1 MKQLAAQQI
10 RESFIRYFQE
20 KGHLLVRS
28 SSLIPSGDP
37 TVLLTTAGMQ
47 QFKPYFLG
55 EQTPPSRRLTSV
67 QKCFR
72 TSDIDAVGDA
82 THDTFFEMLGNF
94 SVGDYFKEEAIAFAW
109 ELLTRHWEVPEERLF
124 ITVFGGEGVI
134 PEDTEAARLWQ
145 SQGIPARKIF
155 RFGAQD
161 NFWGPPGPTGPCG
174 PCSEIHF
181 DLTCAPCSLG
191 DRCGPNCA
199 CGRFLEIWNLVFMQ
213 YNKKAENVFEPLPA
227 RNIDTGMGLERIA
240 LVLQGKTS
248 IFETDLFRPLI
259 EGICDICGLDPDG
272 LVPEA
277 LRSCRIIADH
287 LRGAAFLV
295 SDGVLPS
302 NEGRGY
308 VLRRIVRRA
317 LVHARKL
324 GYADPIVDRILEVV
338 LAMFST
344 GYPDLCDNRSFISR
358 VLASEERRFLDTL
371 ETGMR
376 MLQTE
381 FERIRSEG
389 EERLPGPVI
398 FRLYDTYGFPPDLT
412 QDLAKD
418 QGLEVDLEGF
428 AHCMEEQKEKAR
440 ASWRGTAEGRWS
452 QENALAGARSEFV
465 GYDRLE
471 IASVVSHLFVQG
483 DRVPEIAEGVEAEL
497 VVLQTP
503 FYAES
508 GGQTGDRGLVEGP
521 EGTFEVHDT
530 VYGPGN
536 AILHKGKVKKGR
548 IQEGQEV
555 LLRVDRERRSATA
568 RNHTATHLLHFA
580 LRTVLGDHV
589 RQSGSLVAPDR
600 LRFDFTHFAALSEE
614 ELLAVENLVNAKV
627 RENHPMEIRTVPF
640 QQAQAEKA
648 IALFGEKYGEIVRM
662 ATLGAFSKELCGGT
676 HVSRTG
682 DIGLFKILHE
692 SSVAAGVRRI
702 EALTGEG
709 ALRHVEEMEKEYRQI
724 LACLQ
729 ARPGEAVQRIQRL
742 QDRQK
747 ELEKAIEARQ
757 KDRLLETVESL
768 LKKVETI
775 GSFSLVA
782 AEYEADTATL
792 RKLSD
797 FLRDRLRSSAVILLA
812 SRDQGKAQLILSVTR
827 DLCPL
832 LNAGKLIR
840 EIAQEVG
847 GSGGGKPEMAQAGGS
862 RPEGIPK
869 AFDRL
874 RGLLDEASRQ
884 RAHS

>member
-20 KGHLLVRS
+20 RGHLLVRS
-28 SSLIPSGDP
+28 SSLIPSSDP

-55 EQTPPSRRLTSV
+55 EQSPPSRRLTSV

-94 SVGDYFKEEAIAFAW
+94 SVGDYFKEEAITFAW
-109 ELLTRHWEVPEERLF
+109 ELLTRHWEVPDERLF

-145 SQGIPARKIF
+145 NQGIPAWKIF

-181 DLTCAPCSLG
+181 DLTRTPCSLG
-191 DRCGPNCA
+191 DRCGPNCE

-213 YNKKAENVFEPLPA
+213 YNKKAEDVFEPLPA

-259 EGICDICGLDPDG
+259 EGICDICGLDPDN
-272 LVPEA
+272 LAPEA

-324 GYADPIVDRILEVV
+324 GYTDPIVDRILEVV
-338 LAMFST
+338 LAMFGT

-358 VLASEERRFLDTL
+358 VLGSEERRFLDTL

-376 MLQTE
+376 MLQIE
-381 FERIRSEG
+381 IERIRSEG
-389 EERLPGPVI
+389 EEKLSGPVI
-398 FRLYDTYGFPPDLT
+398 FRLYDTYGFPSDLT

-418 QGLEVDLEGF
+418 QGLDVDLQGF
-428 AHCMEEQKEKAR
+428 ARCMEEQKQKAR

-471 IASVVSHLFVQG
+471 IASVVSHLFAQD

-521 EGTFEVHDT
+521 DGTFEVHDT

-536 AILHKGKVKKGR
+536 VILHKGTVKKGR
-548 IQEGQEV
+548 IKEGQEV
-555 LLRVDRERRSATA
+555 LLRVDRERRNATA

-600 LRFDFTHFAALSEE
+600 LRFDFTHFSALSEE

-648 IALFGEKYGEIVRM
+648 IALFGEKYGETVRM
-662 ATLGAFSKELCGGT
+662 AALGAFSKELCGGT

-709 ALRHVEEMEKEYRQI
+709 ALQHVQETEKEYRRI

-729 ARPGEAVQRIQRL
+729 VRPGEAVQRIQRI
-742 QDRQK
+742 QERQK
-747 ELEKAIEARQ
+747 ELEKGLEARR
-757 KDRLLETVESL
+757 KDRLLETVENL
-768 LKKVETI
+768 LRKVETI
-775 GSFSLVA
+775 GSLSLVT

-792 RKLSD
+792 RTLSD

-827 DLCPL
+827 DLCPH

-874 RGLLDEASRQ
+874 RVLLDEAARQ
-884 RAHS
+884 KAHS